1 MKMPKDK
8 LRRLEIMSVVTIGFI
23 IIAMFVFPNLKVPV
37 FKDNPAIPKIT
48 GYVSADMF
56 SQNLNLE
63 FSESIKYTLS
73 TNSEEQFIISSLRID
88 GAVKG
93 NGVVKITLVDS
104 SGNSYLIYSNVKKD
118 IGKGNLI
125 TGMAT
130 ADIGNTEENSISLEL
145 TPVEN
150 LPGFIS
156 TPKKGYSAV
165 SGSFTN
171 ECVDTCYIGLSL
183 SKDITYDLLFE
194 IEEDTTLILDSI
206 TYTLAQ

>member
-1 MKMPKDK
+1 MQC
-8 LRRLEIMSVVTIGFI
+8 L
-23 IIAMFVFPNLKVPV
+23 
-37 FKDNPAIPKIT
+37 
-48 GYVSADMF
+48 F

>member
-73 TNSEEQFIISSLRID
+73 TNSEEQFIISSLRVD

-93 NGVVKITLVDS
+93 SGVVKITLVDS

-150 LPGFIS
+150 LPVFIS